1 MVSTHVTKSCSALFV
16 FFMFIPGDPV
26 QEDEWNS
33 TEERTSARPNLDPR
47 AQTGTIL
54 TSLSPIGP
62 EVVTGTDGGRG
73 RPHEGK
79 EEKWASWP
87 RARSSSTSQLQGLL
101 HPTSHPQRRTA
112 AGETDR
118 EALLL
123 PEETTNN
130 RADTSGA
137 AHLTDG
143 PVSASQRTHPYFQ
156 NTFSSGPF
164 HTSQST
170 NTESY
175 KFPGTHK
182 PLNPSPS
189 SSSPTRAGPGVP
201 RITADRT
208 GISTSSRDYPSVI
221 PSLTSSLPDLPP
233 GITWKGK
240 TTLNPHDVSLAPGQK
255 QPNSWRS
262 QRSTDRHNAD
272 LTSATTSEPLKTP
285 TAQQAGDPGS
295 GPTASTLAP
304 GVQNLS
310 VIYSSPSHPTDL
322 PAAVE
327 AMSFH
332 PNTSDND
339 SVPSAT
345 SNDTTR
351 TSASNSSGKSEG
363 VQVFH
368 PVTSPSPIWTSTLQS
383 AELATRS
390 LLSYLTSPFT
400 HTSKDS
406 TPTTLGNSIS
416 VSLVSDWIIPASSTP
431 KTAVTLEDVAQNAAA
446 TGDSASSQ
454 GPTVTLLHHQL
465 PTVAATPVPH
475 LSSTHSSAPP
485 HTPQTHTG
493 PHSTHMATTPES
505 SGHSVRLDN
514 ETTPVTPSTVKS
526 TASHTPHTLSSTPAG
541 ANALAT
547 DNKSH
552 KFSTATH
559 LSTATTPVSEH
570 KHGEDKEEESWPQP
584 PSSTPAG
591 PSQKP
596 GTTQHAHAGRHTAT
610 SSDGP
615 TSTAS
620 QTPKFFIMPDQP
632 AAIKGAKNM
641 TCNLK
646 GTPRVCHGDVWL
658 LSPVE
663 SIELLLQIIVDESSS
678 VSGLENDA
686 AAWVRD
692 VQHRTTHKCD
702 TERGV

>member
-1 MVSTHVTKSCSALFV
+1 MRTFVYSRKIIYLLENEAFVCCGVSCKTLRRKVQVTLACIWFPLMSPSPALF
-16 FFMFIPGDPV
+16 FFLMFVPGDPV

-33 TEERTSARPNLDPR
+33 TEERASARPDLDPR

-62 EVVTGTDGGRG
+62 EVVTGTDGARG
-73 RPHEGK
+73 RLHEGK
-79 EEKWASWP
+79 EDEWASWP
-87 RARSSSTSQLQGLL
+87 RAGSGSTSQLQGPL
-101 HPTSHPQRRTA
+101 HPTSHPQSRTA

-137 AHLTDG
+137 AHLSDG
-143 PVSASQRTHPYFQ
+143 PVSASQRTRPYFQ

-175 KFPGTHK
+175 KFPSTHK

-189 SSSPTRAGPGVP
+189 SSSSTGPGPSVP
-201 RITADRT
+201 RITAGRT
-208 GISTSSRDYPSVI
+208 AISTSSRDYPSVI

-233 GITWKGK
+233 GITWKGG

-255 QPNSWRS
+255 QPNTWRS

-272 LTSATTSEPLKTP
+272 LTSATTSEPVKTP
-285 TAQQAGDPGS
+285 TAPQAGDPGS

-304 GVQNLS
+304 GVQNLG

-327 AMSFH
+327 ATSFH
-332 PNTSDND
+332 PNASDND
-339 SVPSAT
+339 SVPSAM
-345 SNDTTR
+345 SNDTAR
-351 TSASNSSGKSEG
+351 TSASESSDESDG
-363 VQVFH
+363 VQVLH
-368 PVTSPSPIWTSTLQS
+368 PVTSPSPIRTSTLQS

-390 LLSYLTSPFT
+390 PPSYLTSPFT
-400 HTSKDS
+400 HASEDS
-406 TPTTLGNSIS
+406 TPTTPRNTAS
-416 VSLVSDWIIPASSTP
+416 VPLVSDWIPPASSTP
-431 KTAVTLEDVAQNAAA
+431 KTAVTLEDVARNAAA

-454 GPTVTLLHHQL
+454 GPTFTLLHHHL

-485 HTPQTHTG
+485 HTPQTHSG

-505 SGHSVRLDN
+505 SGHSVRLDH

-526 TASHTPHTLSSTPAG
+526 TASHTLSNTPAG

-547 DNKSH
+547 DNESH

-559 LSTATTPVSEH
+559 LSTATNPMSEH
-570 KHGEDKEEESWPQP
+570 KPGGDKEEESWPQP
-584 PSSTPAG
+584 PSSSSTPAG

-620 QTPKFFIMPDQP
+620 QTPKFFIVPDQP
-632 AAIKGAKNM
+632 AAIKGAEN
-641 TCNLK
+641 TACNLK
-646 GTPRVCHGDVWL
+646 GTPPTG
-658 LSPVE
+658 LS
-663 SIELLLQIIVDESSS
+663 
-678 VSGLENDA
+678 
-686 AAWVRD
+686 W
-692 VQHRTTHKCD
+692 
-702 TERGV
+702 

>member
-1 MVSTHVTKSCSALFV
+1 M
-16 FFMFIPGDPV
+16 
-26 QEDEWNS
+26 
-33 TEERTSARPNLDPR
+33 RPDLDPR

-54 TSLSPIGP
+54 TSSSPIGP

-73 RPHEGK
+73 RLHEGK
-79 EEKWASWP
+79 EEKWAPWP
-87 RARSSSTSQLQGLL
+87 RAGSGSTSQFQGPL
-101 HPTSHPQRRTA
+101 HPTSHPRRGTA

-137 AHLTDG
+137 AHLSDG

-189 SSSPTRAGPGVP
+189 SSSGTRAGPGVP
-201 RITADRT
+201 RIPAGRTA
-208 GISTSSRDYPSVI
+208 ISTSSRDYPSVI
-221 PSLTSSLPDLPP
+221 PSLTSSLPDLPS
-233 GITWKGK
+233 GITWKGE
-240 TTLNPHDVSLAPGQK
+240 TTLSPHDVSLAPGRK

-285 TAQQAGDPGS
+285 TPQQAGDPGS

-304 GVQNLS
+304 GVQNLG

-322 PAAVE
+322 PATVE
-327 AMSFH
+327 AMS
-332 PNTSDND
+332 SND
-339 SVPSAT
+339 SVPSAM
-345 SNDTTR
+345 SHVTTR
-351 TSASNSSGKSEG
+351 TSASDSSDKSEG

-368 PVTSPSPIWTSTLQS
+368 PVTSPSPIWTSTLRS
-383 AELATRS
+383 EELATRS

-406 TPTTLGNSIS
+406 TPSTPRNSAS
-416 VSLVSDWIIPASSTP
+416 VSLAPDWIRPASSPP

-446 TGDSASSQ
+446 TGDSA
-454 GPTVTLLHHQL
+454 TFTLLHHHL

-505 SGHSVRLDN
+505 SRQSVRLDH

-526 TASHTPHTLSSTPAG
+526 TASHTPHTLGSTPAG

-620 QTPKFFIMPDQP
+620 QTPKFFIVPDQP
-632 AAIKGAKNM
+632 AAIKGAK
-641 TCNLK
+641 K
-646 GTPRVCHGDVWL
+646 
-658 LSPVE
+658 
-663 SIELLLQIIVDESSS
+663 
-678 VSGLENDA
+678 
-686 AAWVRD
+686 RD
-692 VQHRTTHKCD
+692 L
-702 TERGV
+702 

>member
-1 MVSTHVTKSCSALFV
+1 MFV
-16 FFMFIPGDPV
+16 PGDPV

-33 TEERTSARPNLDPR
+33 TEERTSARPDLDPR

-73 RPHEGK
+73 RVREGK

-87 RARSSSTSQLQGLL
+87 RAGSSSTSGLQGRL
-101 HPTSHPQRRTA
+101 HPTSHPQRRTT

-118 EALLL
+118 EALQL

-143 PVSASQRTHPYFQ
+143 PVSASQRTRPYFQ

-175 KFPGTHK
+175 KFPRTHE

-189 SSSPTRAGPGVP
+189 GSSSTRAGPGVP
-201 RITADRT
+201 RITAGRT
-208 GISTSSRDYPSVI
+208 TVSTSSRDYPSASSAII
-221 PSLTSSLPDLPP
+221 PSLTSSLPDLPS
-233 GITWKGK
+233 GITWKGE

-272 LTSATTSEPLKTP
+272 LTSATTSQPRKTP
-285 TAQQAGDPGS
+285 TTQQAGDPGS

-304 GVQNLS
+304 GVQNLG
-310 VIYSSPSHPTDL
+310 VIYSPPSHPTDL

-327 AMSFH
+327 AVSFH
-332 PNTSDND
+332 PNASDND

-345 SNDTTR
+345 SNVTTR
-351 TSASNSSGKSEG
+351 TSASDSSDKSEG

-368 PVTSPSPIWTSTLQS
+368 PVTSPSPIYTSTLQS

-390 LLSYLTSPFT
+390 LLSHLT
-400 HTSKDS
+400 KDS
-406 TPTTLGNSIS
+406 TPTTPRNSVS
-416 VSLVSDWIIPASSTP
+416 ASLVSAWIIPASSTP

-454 GPTVTLLHHQL
+454 GPTFTLLHHRL
-465 PTVAATPVPH
+465 PTSATPVPH

-485 HTPQTHTG
+485 HPPRTHTG
-493 PHSTHMATTPES
+493 PRSTHMATTPEP
-505 SGHSVRLDN
+505 SGHSVRSDH
-514 ETTPVTPSTVKS
+514 ETTPVAPSTVKF
-526 TASHTPHTLSSTPAG
+526 TASHTPHTLTHTPV
-541 ANALAT
+541 AT
-547 DNKSH
+547 DDKSH
-552 KFSTATH
+552 EFSAAIP
-559 LSTATTPVSEH
+559 LSTATTPVSH
-570 KHGEDKEEESWPQP
+570 THGEDKEEESWPQP

-596 GTTQHAHAGRHTAT
+596 GTTQHAHAGRHAAT
-610 SSDGP
+610 PSDGP

-646 GTPRVCHGDVWL
+646 GTPPLPPG
-658 LSPVE
+658 LS
-663 SIELLLQIIVDESSS
+663 
-678 VSGLENDA
+678 
-686 AAWVRD
+686 W
-692 VQHRTTHKCD
+692 
-702 TERGV
+702 

>member
-1 MVSTHVTKSCSALFV
+1 MFV
-16 FFMFIPGDPV
+16 PGDPV

-33 TEERTSARPNLDPR
+33 TEGRTSARPDLDPQ

-62 EVVTGTDGGRG
+62 EVAAGTDGGRG
-73 RPHEGK
+73 GLHEGQ

-87 RARSSSTSQLQGLL
+87 RAGSSSTSQLRGPLR
-101 HPTSHPQRRTA
+101 PTSHPQRRTT

-143 PVSASQRTHPYFQ
+143 PVSASQRTRPYFQ

-175 KFPGTHK
+175 KFPGTHE
-182 PLNPSPS
+182 PLKPSPS
-189 SSSPTRAGPGVP
+189 GSSSTRAGPGVP
-201 RITADRT
+201 RVTAGRT
-208 GISTSSRDYPSVI
+208 TISTRSRDYPSPSSSVI
-221 PSLTSSLPDLPP
+221 PSLTSSLPDLPS
-233 GITWKGK
+233 GITWKGE
-240 TTLNPHDVSLAPGQK
+240 TTLNPHDVTLAPGQK

-272 LTSATTSEPLKTP
+272 LASATTSEPLQTP
-285 TAQQAGDPGS
+285 TPQQAGAPGS

-304 GVQNLS
+304 GVQNLG
-310 VIYSSPSHPTDL
+310 VISSSPSHPTDL

-327 AMSFH
+327 AVSSH
-332 PNTSDND
+332 PNPGDND

-345 SNDTTR
+345 SNVTTR
-351 TSASNSSGKSEG
+351 TSKSEG
-363 VQVFH
+363 VQLFH

-383 AELATRS
+383 AELATRA

-400 HTSKDS
+400 HTEDK
-406 TPTTLGNSIS
+406 TPTTPRNSAS
-416 VSLVSDWIIPASSTP
+416 VSLVSDWILPASSTP

-446 TGDSASSQ
+446 TRDGASSQ
-454 GPTVTLLHHQL
+454 GPTFTLLHHQL
-465 PTVAATPVPH
+465 PTTATPVPH

-485 HTPQTHTG
+485 HTPRTHTA
-493 PHSTHMATTPES
+493 PRSTHMATAPEP
-505 SGHSVRLDN
+505 SGHSVHLDH
-514 ETTPVTPSTVKS
+514 ETTPVAPSTDKS
-526 TASHTPHTLSSTPAG
+526 TASHTPHTLTHTPHTHVAG

-547 DNKSH
+547 DNRSH

-570 KHGEDKEEESWPQP
+570 THGEDKEEESWPQP
-584 PSSTPAG
+584 PSSAPAG

-620 QTPKFFIMPDQP
+620 QTPKFFIVPDQP

-646 GTPRVCHGDVWL
+646 GTPPGSVMVTLFGCCLQW
-658 LSPVE
+658 SP
-663 SIELLLQIIVDESSS
+663 LNCCCKSSWTS
-678 VSGLENDA
+678 PAQSLA
-686 AAWVRD
+686 
-692 VQHRTTHKCD
+692 
-702 TERGV
+702 